1 MRELV
6 RVKDPTTGHRFTT
19 DRKFAEKRG
28 LTVLDGKDAVDAFG
42 KPLQAQYSIQNPK
55 AETNKPADTPK
66 EG

>member
-6 RVKDPTTGHRFTT
+6 RVKDPTTGHQYTISRRT
-19 DRKFAEKRG
+19 AEKRG

-42 KPLQAQYSIQNPK
+42 KPLPAKHYTPTKK
-55 AETNKPADTPK
+55 AESKPADTPK